1 MSVDGAMP
9 SIANEELLA
18 RFIVFSRWIRSNQ
31 TVKPDA
37 FMPPSTLDLSVT
49 RHKDLSI
56 QTLWQIGQQVADARP
71 ATLYGRADLTATEVR
86 RQKLEVEPRPVPE
99 NLNHASIKKLCSGTG
114 GCGALRGEAICALIP
129 RRGRTPSSRFRH
141 NPIQIAI
148 PSR

>member
-99 NLNHASIKKLCSGTG
+99 NLNHASIIGWPADKPAQKSFAQELAAVARYVAKPS
-114 GCGALRGEAICALIP
+114 AL
-129 RRGRTPSSRFRH
+129 
-141 NPIQIAI
+141 
-148 PSR
+148 